1 MDGCVAENGL
11 NAVVGVDFPRV
22 AVGNNEVVREGAV
35 EDVNEGRPMADVHM
49 REIDLLMHPNRPRLR
64 AFENRNEDEVI
75 EFGGVLNEQV
85 EEKEDSDS
93 Q

>member
-1 MDGCVAENGL
+1 
-11 NAVVGVDFPRV
+11 
-22 AVGNNEVVREGAV
+22 
-35 EDVNEGRPMADVHM
+35 MADVHM

-75 EFGGVLNEQV
+75 EFGGVLNEPV